1 MSIQKQFI
9 FSHAAMI
16 VMPVIFIVLIM
27 ILVNFF
33 LLDDTGWGFG
43 WEGDTKQGEE
53 VYQKLIKKAS
63 LDKEGLLDKNYL
75 NSISNQQETDSLYIV
90 VRKGTEYI
98 YSDKG
103 IENIKLPS
111 NSTEE
116 LKRWGTWFNNHRYF
130 IKRYDFYFDSDEE
143 GSIFML
149 REGSSFAKN
158 ARIFFLIAFFSLI
171 LALVLT
177 NVVLSYFMSK
187 RVLNPIQKISVAA
200 ENIKQGNLN
209 FTMDAAGRD
218 ELSQLINTFESMRV
232 QLKESIRLREKY
244 EQNRRELIANI
255 SHDLKTPI
263 TSILG
268 YIEGIQE
275 GVAGDPKKH
284 KQYLDMINSKAT
296 YMNQLIEELA
306 LLSRLDVNRESFQFE
321 NVNISRFMSD
331 YMDEIEDDIRERGI
345 QLIINDT
352 VSDSFIDIDRNK
364 IIRVL
369 ENIITN
375 SVKYLNNRNGDI
387 SIYLTDNEK
396 LVEIAITDNGP
407 GVPEEYLTSIFSR
420 FYRLDASRSHEG
432 SGLGLAISK
441 KIIEAHGGTIWA
453 KNNPS
458 GGLTIHF
465 TLEKK
470 DDENE

>member
-1 MSIQKQFI
+1 MSIRKQFI

-116 LKRWGTWFNNHRYF
+116 LKSWGTWFNNHRYF
-130 IKRYDFYFDSDEE
+130 IKRYDFYFDSGEE

-209 FTMDAAGRD
+209 FTMDTAGRD

-275 GVAGDPKKH
+275 GVAGDPKKQ
-284 KQYLDMINSKAT
+284 KQYLDTINSKAT

-331 YMDEIEDDIRERGI
+331 YMDEVEDDIRERGI

-352 VSDSFIDIDRNK
+352 VSDPFIDMDRNK

>member
-43 WEGDTKQGEE
+43 REGDTKQGEE

-116 LKRWGTWFNNHRYF
+116 LKSWGTWFNNHRYF
-130 IKRYDFYFDSDEE
+130 IKRYDFYFDSGEE

-275 GVAGDPKKH
+275 GVAGDPKKQ
-284 KQYLDMINSKAT
+284 KQYLDTINLKAT

-352 VSDSFIDIDRNK
+352 VSDPFIDMDRNK

-420 FYRLDASRSHEG
+420 FYRLDASRSHGG

-441 KIIEAHGGTIWA
+441 KIIEAHGGTIWS

>member
-1 MSIQKQFI
+1 MSIRKQFI

-16 VMPVIFIVLIM
+16 VTPVIFIVLIM
-27 ILVNFF
+27 ILVNVF
-33 LLDDTGWGFG
+33 LFDDTGWDFG
-43 WEGDTKQGEE
+43 QEGGTKQGEE
-53 VYQKLIKKAS
+53 IFQKLIKKAS
-63 LDKEGLLDKNYL
+63 LDKEKLLDKDYL
-75 NSISNQQETDSLYIV
+75 NSISNQLESDSNYII
-90 VRKGTEYI
+90 VRKGNEYI

-103 IENIKLPS
+103 IENFKLPS
-111 NSTEE
+111 DGSEK

-130 IKRYDFYFDSDEE
+130 IKQYDFYFRSGEK

-158 ARIFFLIAFFSLI
+158 ARIFFPIAFLSLI

-177 NVVLSYFMSK
+177 NVTLSYFMSK
-187 RVLNPIQKISVAA
+187 RILNPIQKISVAA

-209 FTMDAAGRD
+209 FTMRAEGRD
-218 ELSQLINTFESMRV
+218 ELSQLINTFESMRA

-275 GVAGDPKKH
+275 GIAGDPKKQ
-284 KQYLDMINSKAT
+284 KKYLDTINSKAI
-296 YMNQLIEELA
+296 YMNHLIEELA

-321 NVNISRFMSD
+321 NINISRFMND
-331 YMDEIEDDIRERGI
+331 YIDEIEDDLHESGI

-352 VSDSFIDIDRNK
+352 VSDPFIDMDRNK

-369 ENIITN
+369 ENIMTN
-375 SVKYLNNRNGDI
+375 SVKYLNNRNGEI
-387 SIYLTDNEK
+387 SIHLTDNEK
-396 LVEIAITDNGP
+396 VVDIAITDNGP
-407 GVPEEYLTSIFSR
+407 GIPEEYLTSIFDR
-420 FYRLDASRSHEG
+420 FYRLDASRSDRG

-441 KIIEAHGGTIWA
+441 KIVEAHGGTIWA

-465 TLEKK
+465 TLKKK
-470 DDENE
+470 DDEND

>member
-1 MSIQKQFI
+1 M
-9 FSHAAMI
+9 
-16 VMPVIFIVLIM
+16 
-27 ILVNFF
+27 
-33 LLDDTGWGFG
+33 
-43 WEGDTKQGEE
+43 
-53 VYQKLIKKAS
+53 
-63 LDKEGLLDKNYL
+63 
-75 NSISNQQETDSLYIV
+75 
-90 VRKGTEYI
+90 
-98 YSDKG
+98 
-103 IENIKLPS
+103 
-111 NSTEE
+111 
-116 LKRWGTWFNNHRYF
+116 
-130 IKRYDFYFDSDEE
+130 
-143 GSIFML
+143 
-149 REGSSFAKN
+149 
-158 ARIFFLIAFFSLI
+158 
-171 LALVLT
+171 
-177 NVVLSYFMSK
+177 
-187 RVLNPIQKISVAA
+187 
-200 ENIKQGNLN
+200 
-209 FTMDAAGRD
+209 
-218 ELSQLINTFESMRV
+218 
-232 QLKESIRLREKY
+232 
-244 EQNRRELIANI
+244 IANI

-275 GVAGDPKKH
+275 DVTGDPKKQ
-284 KQYLDMINSKAT
+284 KQYLDTINSKAT

-352 VSDSFIDIDRNK
+352 VSDPFIDMDRNK

-407 GVPEEYLTSIFSR
+407 GVPEEYLTSISSR

-441 KIIEAHGGTIWA
+441 KLLRHMAALFGQKI
-453 KNNPS
+453 
-458 GGLTIHF
+458 
-465 TLEKK
+465 TLRA
-470 DDENE
+470 D